1 MPALGGHE
9 PPSPT
14 PGGARRII
22 RPGCLYKPPC
32 TAHSIATSRNKAS
45 VCYSYSQH
53 QQLSLALSSPIDT
66 MASVSRLLAVALV
79 VMAAALLGLGGTC
92 HAARLLADLPLPE
105 VPGVPMPT
113 LPDVPGI
120 PTLPEVPKLPV
131 PELPS
136 VPKLPMPELPVVP
149 GVPLPQV
156 PAVP

>member
-1 MPALGGHE
+1 MWTNKLQEVHIPWWRGMAQLAFLSLE
-9 PPSPT
+9 PKEL
-14 PGGARRII
+14 ILI
-22 RPGCLYKPPC
+22 KQV
-32 TAHSIATSRNKAS
+32 IKRNKAS

-136 VPKLPMPELPVVP
+136 VPKLPMPELPVAP